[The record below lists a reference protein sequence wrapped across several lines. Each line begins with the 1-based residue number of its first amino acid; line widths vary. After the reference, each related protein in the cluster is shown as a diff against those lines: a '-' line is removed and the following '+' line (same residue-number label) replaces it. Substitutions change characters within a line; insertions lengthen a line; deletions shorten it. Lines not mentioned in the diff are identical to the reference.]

1 MIFSTRRQIWKFYI
15 DICRA
20 KRKHLKINEKF
31 IYEGKKKKKNKFERK
46 IKLIDSKLNFNLKT
60 SDDSFIKA
68 SYGGK

>member
-1 MIFSTRRQIWKFYI
+1 MKNLFTR
-15 DICRA
+15 
-20 KRKHLKINEKF
+20 E
-31 IYEGKKKKKNKFERK
+31 KKKKNKFERK